1 MFNNNYQG
9 SRLKGR
15 PENSNICKLKTP
27 NRGQMTELT
36 GKSSFGRWRYALH
49 CSAIEEKE
57 ETKFA
62 VRAVHIMLLYFGEF
76 YEKVPQEIT

>member
-1 MFNNNYQG
+1 
-9 SRLKGR
+9 
-15 PENSNICKLKTP
+15 
-27 NRGQMTELT
+27 MTELT